1 MSSVPT
7 DTSAADRPF
16 LTRAYKLSSVDE
28 ARALYNE
35 WATTYDKDL
44 ADPSHDWVAPALTAA
59 ALLEFL
65 DNSTKNGSGTQLEI
79 LDAGCGTGIV
89 GAALAAQSATRTPE
103 VKLEIDGIDL
113 STGML
118 DIARKT
124 GAYRSLETADMSQPI
139 SSIDDQSYDGVIC
152 VGVLT
157 QGHVGPDVLQE
168 FSRLLKPGGCAAV
181 TVREDIW
188 ETGGYKRQV
197 DELESQGKVRVVSNK
212 SENSLRGASIK
223 MKLLVWERL

>member
-1 MSSVPT
+1 MSTRT
-7 DTSAADRPF
+7 DNAQTGRPF
-16 LTRAYKLSSVDE
+16 LTRAYKLTSVDE

-35 WATTYDKDL
+35 WAATYNQDL

-59 ALLEFL
+59 ALLDFFS
-65 DNSTKNGSGTQLEI
+65 NSRQARGNGALEI

-89 GAALAAQSATRTPE
+89 GAALASQSVAKHLP
-103 VKLEIDGIDL
+103 LEIDGIDL

-118 DIARKT
+118 DVAQKT
-124 GAYRSLETADMSQPI
+124 GAYRRFDTADMSK
-139 SSIDDQSYDGVIC
+139 SLAIDDRAYDGVIC

-157 QGHVGPDVLQE
+157 EGHVGPDVLQE
-168 FSRLLKPGGCAAV
+168 FLRVLRPGGCAAV

-197 DELESQGKVRVVSNK
+197 EELEKESKVQVVSAK
-212 SENSLRGASIK
+212 SEDSLKGASIK
-223 MKLLVWERL
+223 MKLLLLKRVLN